1 MPEVSVIV
9 TGYNSAPTIVQ
20 AIDSVRAQ
28 TVGDFELIFV
38 DDASTDNTVA
48 LVESIA
54 DPRIRIIRNS
64 KNRGIGGAKNVGI
77 KAARGDYIA
86 FLDSDD
92 TWTPHKLA
100 IQLPAVKLSVGRPPL
115 AFAAFWVHRI
125 GVPTASLRCPRCYG
139 TWLRSLLMGENLS
152 LGSTLLAARD
162 CFETVGLF
170 DERLI
175 RLEDRDWTIRYLLR
189 WDELTL
195 VSEPLAHINNSGWPR
210 AETIE
215 RSVEDLYCA
224 HEKALQQH
232 GSKLARLFRASL
244 DFEVAVAYYR
254 AGRPIAATRRVAV
267 AVVRHRSFAGYLA
280 GRARRKLV
288 ERDFA

>member
-20 AIDSVRAQ
+20 AIESVRAQ

-77 KAARGDYIA
+77 KAARADYIA

-92 TWTPHKLA
+92 IWTPHKLA
-100 IQLPAVKLSVGRPPL
+100 IQLPAAKSTAGRLPL
-115 AFAAFWVHRI
+115 AFTAFWVHRI
-125 GVPTASLRCPRCYG
+125 DLSTVSLRRPRCHG

-162 CFETVGLF
+162 CFDVVGLF
-170 DERLI
+170 DERLV

-210 AETIE
+210 AETVE

-224 HEKALQQH
+224 REKALRQH
-232 GSKLARLFRASL
+232 GPKLARLFRASL

-254 AGRPIAATRRVAV
+254 TGRPIAAARRMAVAV
-267 AVVRHRSFAGYLA
+267 ARDQSFARYLA
-280 GRARRKLV
+280 GRAWRKLV